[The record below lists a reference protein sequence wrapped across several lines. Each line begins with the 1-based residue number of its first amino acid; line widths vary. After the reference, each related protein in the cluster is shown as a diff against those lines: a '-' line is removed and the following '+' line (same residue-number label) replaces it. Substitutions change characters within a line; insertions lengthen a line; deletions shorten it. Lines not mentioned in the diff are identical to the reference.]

1 MLFFPMTKKQLQ
13 LGTLLFAV
21 FIDMLGFGI
30 VMPILPRYAEILG
43 APAWQIGWVM
53 GIFSLAQ
60 LIMLPFWG
68 HLSDRIGRKP
78 VLVISMLGTAVG
90 YLVMGVAHSMMIVL
104 LGRALDGAAGG
115 NMSVIQ
121 ASVTDLTTPEE
132 RAGMM
137 GKIGAAYGFGFIFG
151 PALGG
156 WSAHYW
162 GSAAPM
168 LIGSCLAALNVF
180 LIIAILPEPSN
191 ELKVKH
197 KEHQSLWRILEH
209 VDKKK
214 YLPAVSTFFCFV
226 LGFSM
231 MMTLLALFFYHRYG
245 VNELKVGYVYAMFGV
260 IAIVL
265 EGGLFGVLAKKFSS
279 RRIAIVGAL
288 LLMGAAFVMPL
299 TWNIMMA
306 VWCCAILAI
315 GDSLLTPVLPTV
327 VSKSVNEQWQGAA
340 FGFYQSAGCLAR
352 CIGPVMA
359 GSFLAMNLQGPHYAL
374 TSFWIASGFL
384 FLAFFFS
391 LKLPQ

>member
-1 MLFFPMTKKQLQ
+1 MTKKQLQ
-13 LGTLLFAV
+13 LGTLLFAI

-30 VMPILPRYAEILG
+30 VMPILPRYAESLG

-68 HLSDRIGRKP
+68 YLSDRIGRKP

-90 YLVMGVAHSMMIVL
+90 YLIIGVGRSMLIVL

-115 NMSVIQ
+115 NISVIQ

-137 GKIGAAYGFGFIFG
+137 GKIGAAYGLGFIFG

-162 GSAAPM
+162 GGASPM
-168 LIGSCLAALNVF
+168 LIGACLAALNVL
-180 LIIAILPEPSN
+180 LIIAILPEP
-191 ELKVKH
+191 LKEK
-197 KEHQSLWRILEH
+197 KIKRAEHPPLWKILEH
-209 VDKKK
+209 VDRKK
-214 YLPAVSTFFCFV
+214 YLPALSTFFCFV
-226 LGFSM
+226 VGFSM
-231 MMTLLALFFYHRYG
+231 MMTLLTLFFYHRYG
-245 VNELKVGYVYAMFGV
+245 INELQVGYVYTMFGV

-265 EGGLFGVLAKKFSS
+265 EGGLFGLLAKKFSH
-279 RRIAIVGAL
+279 RGIAVTGAL
-288 LLMGAAFVMPL
+288 LLVGAAFMMPL
-299 TWNIMMA
+299 MWNTIMA
-306 VWCCAILAI
+306 ISCCAILAI

-327 VSKSVNEQWQGAA
+327 VSKSAKEEWQGAA
-340 FGFYQSAGCLAR
+340 FGVYQSAGSLAR

-359 GSFLAMNLQGPHYAL
+359 GTFLVLNLHGPHYAL

-384 FLAFFFS
+384 LVSFFFS
-391 LKLPQ
+391 TKLPS

>member
-1 MLFFPMTKKQLQ
+1 MTKKQLQ

-30 VMPILPRYAEILG
+30 VMPILPRYAEMLG

-90 YLVMGVAHSMMIVL
+90 YLIMGVAHSMTMVL

-115 NMSVIQ
+115 NISVIQ
-121 ASVTDLTTPEE
+121 ASVSDLTTPEE

-156 WSAHYW
+156 WSAYYW
-162 GSAAPM
+162 GGAAPM
-168 LIGSCLAALNVF
+168 LIGACLAALNVF
-180 LIIAILPEPSN
+180 LILAILPEP
-191 ELKVKH
+191 LKEKKMKGEGH
-197 KEHQSLWRILEH
+197 PPLWKILEH

-214 YLPAVSTFFCFV
+214 YLPAVATFFCFV
-226 LGFSM
+226 VGFSM

-245 VNELKVGYVYAMFGV
+245 VNELKVGYVYTMFGI

-265 EGGLFGVLAKKFSS
+265 EGGLFGFLSQKFSS
-279 RRIAIVGAL
+279 RRIATIGAL
-288 LLMGAAFVMPL
+288 LLVGASFVMPL
-299 TWNIMMA
+299 TWSTAMA
-306 VWCCAILAI
+306 VGCCAILAI

-327 VSKSVNEQWQGAA
+327 VSKSAKEQWQGAA

-352 CIGPVMA
+352 CVGPVMA
-359 GSFLAMNLQGPHYAL
+359 GSFLAINLQGPHYAL

-384 FLAFFFS
+384 LISFFFS
-391 LKLPQ
+391 LRLPK

>member
-1 MLFFPMTKKQLQ
+1 
-13 LGTLLFAV
+13 
-21 FIDMLGFGI
+21 MLGYGI
-30 VMPILPRYAEILG
+30 VMPILPRYAEVLG

-90 YLVMGVAHSMMIVL
+90 YLVIGVGHSMMMVL

-121 ASVTDLTTPEE
+121 ASISDLTTPEE

-156 WSAHYW
+156 WSAYYW
-162 GSAAPM
+162 GGAAPM
-168 LIGSCLAALNVF
+168 LIGACLAALNVF
-180 LIIAILPEPSN
+180 LILAILPEP
-191 ELKVKH
+191 LKEK
-197 KEHQSLWRILEH
+197 KMKGAEHPPLWKILEH
-209 VDKKK
+209 VEKKK
-214 YLPAVSTFFCFV
+214 YLPAVLTFFCFV
-226 LGFSM
+226 SGFSM

-245 VNELKVGYVYAMFGV
+245 VNELKVGYVYTMFGV
-260 IAIVL
+260 IAIIL
-265 EGGLFGVLAKKFSS
+265 EGGLFGFLAKKFSN
-279 RRIAIVGAL
+279 RNIATAGAL
-288 LLMGAAFVMPL
+288 LLVGASFVMPL
-299 TWNIMMA
+299 TWSVAMA
-306 VWCCAILAI
+306 VGCCAILAI

-327 VSKSVNEQWQGAA
+327 VSKSAKEEWQGAA
-340 FGFYQSAGCLAR
+340 FGFYQSAGCFAR
-352 CIGPVMA
+352 CIGPIMA
-359 GSFLAMNLQGPHYAL
+359 GFFLTMNLQGPHYAL

-384 FLAFFFS
+384 LLSFFFS
-391 LKLPQ
+391 TRLPS